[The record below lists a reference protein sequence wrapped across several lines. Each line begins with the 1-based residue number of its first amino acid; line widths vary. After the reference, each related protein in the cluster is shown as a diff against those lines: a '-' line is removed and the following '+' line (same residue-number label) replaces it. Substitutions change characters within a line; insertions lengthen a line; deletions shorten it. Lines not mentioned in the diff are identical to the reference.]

1 MEPMLAGQLCD
12 LFANINLVHTYAAL
26 GLVLVAKHIFGNL
39 LAWKSINVILGGWRW
54 GIAAGGLLHEL

>member
-1 MEPMLAGQLCD
+1 MLAGQLRD
-12 LFANINLVHTYAAL
+12 LFANVDLVHAYAAL

-39 LAWKSINVILGGWRW
+39 LAWKSINVSLCGWWR